1 MGILNNFIKKI
12 VFKQTLKNVRGLCK
26 SLSKA
31 YKTAQ
36 KVHPNNSS
44 VENLKIALN
53 MRPGWH
59 RINDNTFSYKKQ
71 ELSISDNATLPK
83 IVKLVSEYELRNNG
97 KSIPLDE
104 LTTLQLMADE
114 AIDDFFN
121 S

>member
-12 VFKQTLKNVRGLCK
+12 IFKQTLRNVRGLCK
-26 SLSKA
+26 SLSGA

-44 VENLKIALN
+44 VENLNTALN
-53 MRPGWH
+53 MRPGW
-59 RINDNTFSYKKQ
+59 RQINDNTFSYKEWK
-71 ELSISDNATLPK
+71 LSISDNTTLPK
-83 IVKLVSEYELRNNG
+83 IVKLVSEYELKNSG
-97 KSIPLDE
+97 KNIPLDE

-114 AIDDFFN
+114 VIDDFFN